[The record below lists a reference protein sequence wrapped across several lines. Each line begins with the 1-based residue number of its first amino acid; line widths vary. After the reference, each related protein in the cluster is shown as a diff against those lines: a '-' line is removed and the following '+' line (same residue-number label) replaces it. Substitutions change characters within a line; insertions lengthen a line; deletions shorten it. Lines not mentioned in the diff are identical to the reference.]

1 MKKIKTVLTAI
12 VMLLSVSSF
21 ATDPEKVTLL

>member
-12 VMLLSVSSF
+12 VKLLFVSSF